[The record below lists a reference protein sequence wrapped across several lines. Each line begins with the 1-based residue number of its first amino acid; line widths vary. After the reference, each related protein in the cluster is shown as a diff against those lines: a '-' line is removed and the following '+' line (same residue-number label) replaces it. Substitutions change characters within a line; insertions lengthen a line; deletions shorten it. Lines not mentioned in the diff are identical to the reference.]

1 MQHPLIAFVH
11 TEKTGGITLNRVLQ
25 NSYGPRHC
33 DVQTIAV
40 RQKEFQYRDFKLVK
54 MAHPRLESIAG
65 HKIRPYVELNCD
77 VKYFTYLREP
87 VKRCISHY
95 QFQVHNMGQFHPF
108 DYWIGEDHYRNY
120 QTQKIAGV
128 QDVGKAIEI
137 LEERF
142 LFVGLTEKFD
152 ESLSLL
158 NQLLRNRL
166 DISYDRHN
174 VSPDNAIRDGI
185 MSDPGLMEMARDA
198 NELDRQLYDYVVNE
212 LYPRYQAQAAALP
225 ETGAHRAG
233 ASSLPLNRLYRNAIY
248 KPLLTAARLVAGRRE
263 SAPLAGSA

>member
-25 NSYGPRHC
+25 KSYGARHC

-40 RQKEFQYRDFKLVK
+40 RQKEFRDRDFKLVK
-54 MAHPRLESIAG
+54 MAHPRLDSIAG
-65 HKIRPYVELNCD
+65 HKIRPYVDLSGD
-77 VKYFTYLREP
+77 VKYFTFLREP

-95 QFQVHNMGQFHPF
+95 QFQVHNMGQSHPY
-108 DYWIGEDHYRNY
+108 DYWIGNEHYRNY

-128 QDVGKAIEI
+128 QDVEKAIEI

-152 ESLSLL
+152 ESLGLL
-158 NQLLRNRL
+158 NRLLENRL

-174 VSPDNAIRDGI
+174 VSPDNAIRDRI
-185 MSDPGLMEMARDA
+185 MGDPGLMELTRAA
-198 NELDRQLYDYVVNE
+198 NELDRQLFEYVVND
-212 LYPRYQAQAAALP
+212 LYPRYQARAAALP
-225 ETGAHRAG
+225 ETGPHHAG
-233 ASSLPLNRLYRNAIY
+233 TSGLPLNRLYRNVVY
-248 KPLLTAARLVAGRRE
+248 KPLLKAARLVTGGRR
-263 SAPLAGSA
+263 SAPVAGSA